1 MSSLLKEL
9 ETFERQY
16 KWHIEKA
23 LGCVTAL
30 YNGEGK
36 SKVNYI
42 RNIIARNAFKKQL
55 TLDPGHA
62 GDLHLLN
69 DNPMPNIE

>member
-1 MSSLLKEL
+1 MEGKLSSLLKEL

-42 RNIIARNAFKKQL
+42 RNIIAPG
-55 TLDPGHA
+55 TLSKNN
-62 GDLHLLN
+62 LL
-69 DNPMPNIE
+69 